1 MKYPNLFSPLTIKK
15 VELRNRIVMPPMAT
29 NLGSAFG
36 EVTSELIEYYRLRA
50 AGGVGLI
57 IIENAQVDMYQG
69 RSLTSQ
75 IAVDDDKFLAGL
87 KALAEAIHVEGA
99 KTFLQIQHGGRQCTP
114 STTSGLQPVAPSP
127 IACKFLGVEPRELS
141 TDEIKSLVDKFVQ
154 AALRAKLAGFDG
166 VEIHAAHGYLINEFL
181 SPYTNKRSDEYGGSF
196 ENRLR
201 FLDEIIDGI
210 RQLTGEDFVVGV
222 RLSVDEFVPGGIDLE
237 QGKAIAKH
245 LEEKGIDYLS
255 VSCGIYE
262 SVSTIVEPVN
272 YEEGW
277 RVYLAEAL
285 KKEVSLPIVTVGV
298 IRHPEFAEK
307 ILAEG
312 KADLVAVGRGLI
324 ADPEW
329 PKKAFRGEEEYINY
343 CISCNVGC
351 IGELFAN
358 GKVHCAINPWAG
370 REFSWGRQDLATCS
384 KKVVVVG
391 GGPAGMEAAMLCAQR
406 GHEVVLIEKEERL
419 GGQLLLAA
427 TAPGKDKIRWFLQYL
442 ERMLQKLKV
451 RVITGEEA
459 TPDKILAMEPDVV
472 FVATGGEPII
482 PEFSQLEAAISTTA
496 WDVLKGKITP
506 SKKEVAVIGGG
517 MVGCET
523 ALYLSDL
530 DNKVYLL
537 EMLPQLAQDAEVITR
552 IELLKELN
560 ARGNIII
567 MSNTKC
573 MDVIG
578 GRVVYLC
585 EADPQTSELHVD
597 YLVFALG
604 TRPRRELFEA
614 LKGRINEV
622 YLVGDARSPRKIYHA
637 VLEAANFARQ
647 V

>member
-1 MKYPNLFSPLTIKK
+1 MEYPHLFSTFMIKK
-15 VELRNRIVMPPMAT
+15 VELRNRVVMPPMAT

-57 IIENAQVDMYQG
+57 VIENAQVDMYQG

-87 KALAEAIHVEGA
+87 RALAEAIHAEGA
-99 KTFLQIQHGGRQCTP
+99 KTFLQIQHGGRQCTL

-141 TDEIKSLVDKFVQ
+141 TDEIKSLINKFIQ

-201 FLDEIIDGI
+201 FLDEIIEGI
-210 RQLTGEDFVVGV
+210 NQFAGENFVVGV
-222 RLSVDEFVPGGIDLE
+222 RLGVDEFVPGGIDLE

-262 SVSTIVEPVN
+262 SVSTIIEPVN

-277 RVYLAEAL
+277 RVYLTEAI
-285 KKEVSLPIVTVGV
+285 KKEVSLPVVTAGV

-312 KADLVAVGRGLI
+312 KADLVAIGRGLI

-329 PKKAFRGEEEYINY
+329 PSKAFRGEEEHINY

-370 REFSWGRQDLATCS
+370 REFLWGKQHMTTCS

-406 GHEVVLIEKEERL
+406 GHKVILIEKEMKL

-427 TAPGKDKIRWFLQYL
+427 SAPGKDKVLWFLQYM
-442 ERMLQKLKV
+442 EKMLQKFKV

-459 TPDKILAMEPDVV
+459 TADKILAMEPDVV
-472 FVATGGEPII
+472 FVATGGEPIM
-482 PEFSQLEAAISTTA
+482 PEFSQLDFTVSATA
-496 WDVLKGKITP
+496 WDILKGKITP
-506 SKKEVAVIGGG
+506 SNKEVAIIGGG

-523 ALYLSDL
+523 ALYLSEL

-537 EMLPQLAQDAEVITR
+537 EMLPQLAQDAEIITR
-552 IELLKELN
+552 VELLKELSE
-560 ARGNIII
+560 RGNITI

-573 MDVIG
+573 IDIIGEKVI
-578 GRVVYLC
+578 YLC

-597 YLVFALG
+597 CLVFALG

-614 LKGRINEV
+614 LKEKINEI
-622 YLVGDARSPRKIYHA
+622 YLIGDAKSPRKIYHA